1 LLRRLRQFDFDRA
14 IDASIAL
21 RRIEAVAP
29 ASGTMATRRLSVN
42 DARDTVVTLLFSKRT
57 KLDFSAASQTVSLS
71 GEQGLSEEIPTNEGV
86 PGGAAA
92 SLFAKSKPNS
102 DNKSRCRSTE
112 DAPSSNRI
120 WLLLANS
127 QSRQV
132 KKR

>member
-21 RRIEAVAP
+21 RRIEAAAQ
-29 ASGTMATRRLSVN
+29 ASGTVATRRLSVN

-57 KLDFSAASQTVSLS
+57 KLDFSAAPRTVRLS
-71 GEQGLSEEIPTNEGV
+71 GEQGLSEEIPTNKGA
-86 PGGAAA
+86 PGRAAA

-102 DNKSRCRSTE
+102 DNKSHCRPTE

-120 WLLLANS
+120 RLLLANS

-132 KKR
+132 KKL